1 MAQITPE
8 QTTKAIHPV
17 LGIMGGLGPAASC
30 YLYQM
35 ITDHT
40 PAQKDQDHID
50 IVISSRASTPDR
62 TAFIVGK
69 SKDDP
74 FDVMEQDGIS
84 LVRYG
89 ATVLAIAC
97 NTAHYFYDRLA
108 AALPVPVLNMPRLT
122 AADAKAAG
130 CHKLGILA
138 TDGTL
143 LAETYQIAC
152 RDIGLEW
159 AAPGEQAQKG
169 IMSIIYDEIKQGKR
183 VDMQLFNAAVDDLHD
198 IVLLRLAQRAAVGNG
213 MPFFQA
219 TATAGSGRVLGDKHR
234 VTAHRR
240 LLAIID
246 RRSGRQPLANK
257 VCGMPINDLRSLIET
272 ILPLFPPQTEA

>member
-138 TDGTL
+138 TDGTCL
-143 LAETYQIAC
+143 LYTSPSP
-152 RDIGLEW
+152 RDT
-159 AAPGEQAQKG
+159 
-169 IMSIIYDEIKQGKR
+169 R
-183 VDMQLFNAAVDDLHD
+183 
-198 IVLLRLAQRAAVGNG
+198 
-213 MPFFQA
+213 
-219 TATAGSGRVLGDKHR
+219 
-234 VTAHRR
+234 
-240 LLAIID
+240 
-246 RRSGRQPLANK
+246 
-257 VCGMPINDLRSLIET
+257 
-272 ILPLFPPQTEA
+272 

>member
-108 AALPVPVLNMPRLT
+108 AALPRRPGAISWVFWQRT
-122 AADAKAAG
+122 APCWRKRIRSPAG
-130 CHKLGILA
+130 ISAWNGPPPA
-138 TDGTL
+138 N
-143 LAETYQIAC
+143 
-152 RDIGLEW
+152 R
-159 AAPGEQAQKG
+159 P
-169 IMSIIYDEIKQGKR
+169 KR
-183 VDMQLFNAAVDDLHD
+183 VSCPSSMM
-198 IVLLRLAQRAAVGNG
+198 RSSRASA
-213 MPFFQA
+213 
-219 TATAGSGRVLGDKHR
+219 
-234 VTAHRR
+234 
-240 LLAIID
+240 
-246 RRSGRQPLANK
+246 
-257 VCGMPINDLRSLIET
+257 
-272 ILPLFPPQTEA
+272 

>member
-84 LVRYG
+84 LVRSVLPCWPLP
-89 ATVLAIAC
+89 ATPRIIFM
-97 NTAHYFYDRLA
+97 TAW
-108 AALPVPVLNMPRLT
+108 PRP
-122 AADAKAAG
+122 
-130 CHKLGILA
+130 
-138 TDGTL
+138 
-143 LAETYQIAC
+143 C
-152 RDIGLEW
+152 R
-159 AAPGEQAQKG
+159 
-169 IMSIIYDEIKQGKR
+169 YR
-183 VDMQLFNAAVDDLHD
+183 Y
-198 IVLLRLAQRAAVGNG
+198 
-213 MPFFQA
+213 
-219 TATAGSGRVLGDKHR
+219 
-234 VTAHRR
+234 
-240 LLAIID
+240 
-246 RRSGRQPLANK
+246 
-257 VCGMPINDLRSLIET
+257 
-272 ILPLFPPQTEA
+272 

>member
-169 IMSIIYDEIKQGKR
+169 IMSIIYDEIKKGE
-183 VDMQLFNAAVDDLHD
+183 
-198 IVLLRLAQRAAVGNG
+198 
-213 MPFFQA
+213 
-219 TATAGSGRVLGDKHR
+219 TGSREKFGE
-234 VTAHRR
+234 
-240 LLAIID
+240 ID
-246 RRSGRQPLANK
+246 AY
-257 VCGMPINDLRSLIET
+257 LRSVGCDCA
-272 ILPLFPPQTEA
+272 ILGCTELSVYRTLHSLPPFYIDAMEILAEQAILRCGKQLRNV